1 MPIEGHFTV
10 DPRKVVHETIDGET
24 IVIHLETGTYY
35 SLAGSGPEIWELLTG
50 GMSAGDVIGHLEA
63 RYGADSAVIEET
75 MGQLVRDLCAE
86 ELLER
91 AGGNGAAPRTASPE
105 PAEPGAVY
113 EAPRLEKYTDMQYFL
128 LLDPVH
134 EVEEAG
140 WPYAK
145 EQAEAAERSAPR

>member
-1 MPIEGHFTV
+1 MPIDGHFRI

-35 SLAGSGPEIWELLTG
+35 SLAGCGPEIWELLADG
-50 GMSAGDVIGHLEA
+50 KSAGEVVRQLEA
-63 RYGADSAVIEET
+63 TYSAEPGVIEET
-75 MGQLVRDLCAE
+75 TGELLREMCAE

-91 AGGNGAAPRTASPE
+91 VSGNGAHSAAPGE
-105 PAEPGAVY
+105 PAAGATGYEP
-113 EAPRLEKYTDMQYFL
+113 PRLQKYTDMQYFL

-140 WPYAK
+140 WPYTKDEA
-145 EQAEAAERSAPR
+145 QAAERPSPG